1 MNRLRRLLLAIT
13 VLWLATAVVAY
24 ASWQYS
30 LSVRLPGALG
40 RIDFIFFGF
49 LSFFFTPFFTV
60 ILVGF
65 LIIVLV
71 WVGHIYEHPK
81 FSPRHKNLIFIFAG
95 SIFIILGAYL
105 LNYTW
110 TLQQNVNYVNE
121 QISNPTNRIPVEMWQ
136 SLIDSWQPLILAS
149 ASNGVIHVA
158 ISIVL
163 FSFSRTRESTP
174 RTLETGRG

>member
-30 LSVRLPGALG
+30 LTVGHPGMLG

-60 ILVGF
+60 TLVGL

-105 LNYTW
+105 FNYTW

-121 QISNPTNRIPVEMWQ
+121 QISNPKGFPVEMLQ
-136 SLIDSWQPLILAS
+136 SQIDFWQPLILAS